1 MNFEAWRATGLRF
14 SYRRHSIF
22 YQRGG
27 HGTEPPLLLVHGF
40 PTASWDWHRVWDEL
54 CARHSVV
61 IAPDMTGFGWSDK
74 PKRYAY
80 SIHDQ
85 ATMHEALLAELGV
98 DACHVLAH
106 DYGDT
111 VTQELLARG
120 AKLLSV
126 TFLNGGLFPETHRPR
141 PIQRVLASPL
151 GFVVAGAMS
160 ERAFRR
166 SFSAIFG
173 ADTKPTHAE
182 RAEMWRLV
190 AHDGGPSVFPKLIG
204 YMEERRRFR
213 ERWVGALVDA
223 KIPIRVIDGAA
234 DPVSGAHMVARYR
247 ELVPSVDAVLL
258 PNIGHYPQLEAPRA
272 VLDASR
278 LASDGKS
285 FIEGRAP

>member
-1 MNFEAWRATGLRF
+1 VNFDEWRWSGRRL

-22 YQRGG
+22 FQRGG
-27 HGTEPPLLLVHGF
+27 SGSAPPLLLIHGF

-54 CARHSVV
+54 CARHSIV

-85 ATMHEALLAELGV
+85 ADMHEALLRDQRI

-111 VTQELLARG
+111 VAQELLARG
-120 AKLLSV
+120 TKLLSV

-141 PIQRVLASPL
+141 LIQRVLASPL
-151 GFVVAGAMS
+151 GFVVARLTN
-160 ERAFRR
+160 ERSFRR

-173 ADTKPTHAE
+173 DGTKPTSEELH
-182 RAEMWRLV
+182 EMWQLIE
-190 AHDGGPSVFPKLIG
+190 HDGGPAIFPKLIG

-213 ERWVGALVDA
+213 ERWVGALEEARV
-223 KIPIRVIDGAA
+223 PIRVIDGAA
-234 DPVSGAHMVARYR
+234 DPVSGAHMVARYK
-247 ELVPSVDAVLL
+247 ELVPNVDAVLL

-272 VLDASR
+272 VLDA
-278 LASDGKS
+278 
-285 FIEGRAP
+285 FTEGRAP

>member
-1 MNFEAWRATGLRF
+1 VTFDEWKVSGRRF
-14 SYRRHSIF
+14 AYRRHSIF

-27 HGTEPPLLLVHGF
+27 RGDGAPLLLVHGF
-40 PTASWDWHRVWDEL
+40 PTASWDWHRVWDDL
-54 CARHSVV
+54 CARHSIV

-74 PKRYAY
+74 PKGYAY

-85 ATMHEALLAELGV
+85 AAMHEALLRDQRV

-120 AKLLSV
+120 TKLLSV

-141 PIQRVLASPL
+141 LIQRVLASPL
-151 GFVVAGAMS
+151 GFVVARLTN
-160 ERAFRR
+160 ERTFRK

-173 ADTKPTHAE
+173 PDTKPTNDDL
-182 RAEMWRLV
+182 REMWQLIT
-190 AHDGGPSVFPKLIG
+190 HDDGPSVFPKLIG

-213 ERWVGALVDA
+213 ERWVGALALARV
-223 KIPIRVIDGAA
+223 PIRVIDGAA
-234 DPVSGAHMVARYR
+234 DPVSGAHMVARYK

-258 PNIGHYPQLEAPRA
+258 PNIGHYPHLEAPRA
-272 VLDASR
+272 VLDAFT
-278 LASDGKS
+278 A
-285 FIEGRAP
+285 APIS

>member
-1 MNFEAWRATGLRF
+1 VNFDEWRWTGRRF
-14 SYRRHSIF
+14 SYRRHTIF

-27 HGTEPPLLLVHGF
+27 SGSAPPLLLVHGF

-54 CARHSVV
+54 CARHSIV

-85 ATMHEALLAELGV
+85 ADMHEALLRDQGIAE
-98 DACHVLAH
+98 CHVLAH

-141 PIQRVLASPL
+141 LIQRILASPL
-151 GFVVAGAMS
+151 GFAVARLTN
-160 ERAFRR
+160 ERSFRK

-173 ADTKPTHAE
+173 PDTKPTNDEVH
-182 RAEMWRLV
+182 EMWQLI
-190 AHDGGPSVFPKLIG
+190 AHDDGPAVFPKLIG
-204 YMEERRRFR
+204 YMRERRRFR
-213 ERWVGALVDA
+213 ERWVGALAIARV
-223 KIPIRVIDGAA
+223 PIRVIDGAA
-234 DPVSGAHMVARYR
+234 DPVSGAHMVARYK
-247 ELVPSVDAVLL
+247 ELVPNVDAVLL

-272 VLDASR
+272 VLDAFP
-278 LASDGKS
+278 S
-285 FIEGRAP
+285 FTE